1 MLELLSELNSCFR
14 YYAFLIKV
22 LIENMIARTIR
33 SLARGVASQG
43 GLRVKLSP
51 SLNRAFAKKPEDFI
65 ESAQGSPEDTQSQ
78 KAVPKADQPTQ
89 DEEALNKNPLEED
102 DNSFYNQR
110 RSAFYIYITAGVTL
124 GGIYVMMMIN
134 SAAKDKKAMRN
145 SVTHVGRANIGG
157 PWQLIDVDG
166 KQFGSGDLDGKYYL
180 IYFGFCRCPDVCPQS
195 LFKLTKAL
203 EIVRRSPEHQYF
215 DLETV
220 FVTVDPDRD
229 TKEDIQK
236 FLKHFDKRII
246 PVTAK
251 SNNDPS
257 LRQMMS
263 RFKIHASK
271 IELEEEEETAD
282 PNSTRPYTL
291 DHTIITYLMD
301 DENQYVTHIGSNMSA
316 SETANHIITKVMQN
330 QREKLIK

>member
-1 MLELLSELNSCFR
+1 
-14 YYAFLIKV
+14 
-22 LIENMIARTIR
+22 MIARNLRAFGKCLPTSRYIR
-33 SLARGVASQG
+33 TNY
-43 GLRVKLSP
+43 
-51 SLNRAFAKKPEDFI
+51 SLNLKRSFAKRPEDFI
-65 ESAQGSPEDTQSQ
+65 ETQEDRSRAESSPKGNIPAGTPSPDDDLVT
-78 KAVPKADQPTQ
+78 
-89 DEEALNKNPLEED
+89 KNPLEED
-102 DNSFYNQR
+102 DNSFYSQK
-110 RSAFYIYITAGVTL
+110 RSAFYIYIAAGVTL

-134 SAAKDKKAMRN
+134 SAAKDKKAARN

-157 PWQLIDVDG
+157 PWQLWDIDG

-180 IYFGFCRCPDVCPQS
+180 VYFGFCRCPDVCPQS

-203 EIVRRSPEHQYF
+203 EIVRRTPENQYF

-236 FLKHFDKRII
+236 FLKHFDKKII

-251 SNNDPS
+251 SNNDPN

-271 IELEEEEETAD
+271 IELEEEEDQEMD
-282 PNSTRPYTL
+282 PSKPKPYTL

-316 SETANHIITKVMQN
+316 SETANHIVTKIMQN
-330 QREKLIK
+330 QREKLVR